1 MRAHTKLAS
10 MSSKRGAA
18 LAAAAL
24 SAVLVIGANA
34 LPSAAQESPPP
45 IGTGI
50 GTEVLTPTRATFT
63 DDVSL
68 KLKNTVDGE
77 ETEVAK
83 AKEAS
88 RTVVARITVQ
98 PRAQFPWHTHPGPV
112 VANVAQGKLTYV
124 DAHDC
129 AKRDYPAGTAFV
141 DAGGDHVHSAFNPT
155 NEPTVVVATFFAA
168 PETGPLTIP
177 IPEEAPA
184 DNCQIIR

>member
-1 MRAHTKLAS
+1 MRAHTKGK
-10 MSSKRGAA
+10 SKRGAA

-24 SAVLVIGANA
+24 SAVVVIGANVVS
-34 LPSAAQESPPP
+34 SAAQVSPPP
-45 IGTGI
+45 PI

-68 KLKNTVDGE
+68 KLKFKVDGE
-77 ETEVAK
+77 KTEIARAK
-83 AKEAS
+83 DAS

-98 PRAQFPWHTHPGPV
+98 PGAQFPWHTHPGPV

-141 DAGGDHVHSAFNPT
+141 DAGGDHVHSAYNPT
-155 NEPTVVVATFFAA
+155 NGPTVVVATFFAA
-168 PETGPLTIP
+168 PETGALTIP
-177 IPEEAPA
+177 RPEEAPA
-184 DNCQIIR
+184 DNCQI

>member
-1 MRAHTKLAS
+1 MGAHTKLS
-10 MSSKRGAA
+10 NMRSKRGAA

-24 SAVLVIGANA
+24 IAVPLIGANA

-50 GTEVLTPTRATFT
+50 GTEVLTPRATFT

-68 KLKNTVDGE
+68 KLTKTVDGE

-83 AKEAS
+83 AKDAS

-124 DAHDC
+124 DADDC

-155 NEPTVVVATFFAA
+155 NEPTVVVATFFKA
-168 PETGPLTIP
+168 PETGALTLPIP
-177 IPEEAPA
+177 PEEAPA